1 MASGGDGMN
10 ESYLKLPFTQ
20 TTLEQM
26 KKFASMSDE
35 EREMEIKKA
44 QWAMDA
50 DEDYQITSLAAI
62 LKDRNLDSCCETP
75 LFTVRNLN
83 ELVFYFNKYGEIV
96 SELFDVIPID
106 DVYCNNCEEKV
117 KTPQSYIDEWVAD
130 SIVEAGA

>member
-1 MASGGDGMN
+1 MN
-10 ESYLKLPFTQ
+10 
-20 TTLEQM
+20 LEQM

-50 DEDYQITSLAAI
+50 DEDYQSTSLAAI
-62 LKDRNLDSCCETP
+62 LKDRNSPFAGRLDSCCETP

-83 ELVFYFNKYGEIV
+83 DLVFYFDRYGEIV

-106 DVYCNNCEEKV
+106 DVYCNNCQSKV
-117 KTPQSYIDEWVAD
+117 KTPQSYIDEWVAE
-130 SIVEAGA
+130 SIDEENVA